1 MALKNKISTVLL
13 SDTGRVRNNNEDAVV
28 EAPEIGLVILA
39 DGMGGYNAG
48 EIASG
53 IATATILDVA
63 QREWKELRHGDIDAE
78 TGYSVEA
85 LMLKRAVESAHA
97 TIYQV
102 SQSQP
107 QCAGMGTTVV
117 ACLLHEDILSIA
129 YVGDSRLYRY
139 RDNRLEQVTRD
150 HSLLE
155 ELIARGHYTR
165 EEAVN
170 LVRKNIVTR
179 ALGVE
184 DNVAVDLIEDTLEVG
199 DVLLLCSD
207 GLNDMIDD
215 EMIRLTLSKY
225 ADNVE
230 RAAKEL
236 IKLALENGGKDNVT
250 VALVRVDASLMRS
263 RRWFERLMEWF

>member
-1 MALKNKISTVLL
+1 MALKNKISTALL
-13 SDTGRVRNNNEDAVV
+13 SNTGKVRTNNEDAVA
-28 EAPEIGLVILA
+28 EAPDIGLIVLA

-53 IATATILDVA
+53 IATATVLDIS
-63 QREWKELRHGDIDAE
+63 QREWKSLKHGEIDPE
-78 TGYSVEA
+78 SGYSVEA
-85 LMLKRAVESAHA
+85 LMLKRAVEAAHA
-97 TIYQV
+97 SIFQV

-117 ACLLHEDILSIA
+117 ACILHEDILSIA
-129 YVGDSRLYRY
+129 YVGDSRLYRF
-139 RDNRLEQVTRD
+139 RDGRLELVTRD

-165 EEAVN
+165 AEAAN

-184 DNVAVDLIEDTLEVG
+184 ETVAVDLIEDTLEVG
-199 DVLLLCSD
+199 DLLLLCSD
-207 GLNDMIDD
+207 GLNDMVDD
-215 EMIRLTLSKY
+215 EIIGLTLNKY
-225 ADNVE
+225 ADNVD

-236 IKLALENGGKDNVT
+236 VRLALDNGGKDNVS
-250 VALVRVDASLMRS
+250 VALARVDASLTHG
-263 RRWFERLMEWF
+263 RRWYERLMEWF